1 MSELLALGGMNAAS
15 GALNTL
21 LGLGLQKQSARLN
34 EEAAQNA
41 DARTR
46 ALYNDL
52 YSPQAQVEQLK
63 KAGLSVGLMYAKS
76 GMGGSG
82 QAGAQAAP
90 AQFPNMNILDLM
102 SAKMMQAQIKK
113 TNAETDKI
121 EQDTKATEKGIEKT
135 DAEIESI
142 LTQNDLTKSK
152 VAYQDLQNKL
162 AQYEI
167 QFKSETIETDIEQR
181 KVELAKM
188 VEDYRTAY
196 INAERDEIKLDIENS
211 TSAAKIRQELQ
222 KVVMNDLQIEMGKQN
237 IKLNDLQMQK
247 IQEDIIEKRLNNAWI
262 NIKNEEDIAKL
273 RHDIQMDLYEMDIK
287 DRQQNYQMAKG
298 VIDSM
303 MSIIKTA
310 DKVLK

>member
-1 MSELLALGGMNAAS
+1 MDAGYGIAGINAAS
-15 GALNTL
+15 GAINTL
-21 LGLGLQKQSARLN
+21 LGLGLQNHSAKLN
-34 EEAAQNA
+34 EQAAQNA

-46 ALYNDL
+46 DLYFDL
-52 YSPQAQVEQLK
+52 YSPKAQVEQLK
-63 KAGLSVGLMYAKS
+63 KAGLSVGLMYAKG

-90 AQFPNMNILDLM
+90 AQYPNVNALDLIN
-102 SAKMMQAQIKK
+102 AKLMQAQINK
-113 TNAETDKI
+113 TEAETSKI
-121 EQDTKATEKGIEKT
+121 EQDTKATEKSIEKT
-135 DAEIESI
+135 DAEIDSI

-162 AQYEI
+162 AQYEL

-196 INAERDEIKLDIENS
+196 TNAERNEIQLDIENS
-211 TSAAKIRQELQ
+211 TSGAKIRQELQ
-222 KVVMNDLQIEMGKQN
+222 KVVMNDLQIQMGKQN
-237 IKLNDLQMQK
+237 IKLTELEMQK

-262 NIKNEEDIAKL
+262 DVKNEEDIAKL
-273 RHDIQMDLYEMDIK
+273 RHDIQMDLYDLGIK

-298 VIDSM
+298 VIDSFV
-303 MSIIKTA
+303 SIVKLT
-310 DKVLK
+310 K